1 MFNHALEK
9 RAEISIAE
17 SMAGFQKMQSIKE
30 STELFSLFYPTW
42 NLRWTMAVYYK
53 YKVCSSLVCN

>member
-42 NLRWTMAVYYK
+42 NLR
-53 YKVCSSLVCN
+53 